1 MIGGMS
7 KGDVMESA
15 HYSVKNDPSQR
26 TIHIRMEGV
35 FGEQQMKDLARL
47 YLEATEQYKGG
58 QHLVLADM
66 RGMHIASLE
75 VAKILGEAIGQAR
88 KMGVACCAHVSSST
102 VQKLQAARLARE
114 HSPDDDVTVNV
125 VSVEEA
131 NKVLEEARLWLG
143 NSPHRGP
150 APNGALAAMAR

>member
-1 MIGGMS
+1 
-7 KGDVMESA
+7 MESA

-26 TIHIRMEGV
+26 TIFIRMEGV
-35 FGEQQMKDLARL
+35 FDETQMHELAKL
-47 YLEATEQYKGG
+47 YLEATQTYQGG
-58 QHLVLADM
+58 PHLVLADM

-75 VAKILGEAIGQAR
+75 VAKILGEAIGTAR

-143 NSPHRGP
+143 NSPNRGP
-150 APNGALAAMAR
+150 APNGALAASAR

>member
-1 MIGGMS
+1 
-7 KGDVMESA
+7 MESA
-15 HYSVKNDPSQR
+15 HYSVRNDPSQR
-26 TIHIRMEGV
+26 TIFIRMEGV
-35 FGEQQMKDLARL
+35 FDEKQMRQLAQL
-47 YLEATEQYKGG
+47 YLEATAYYKGG

-75 VAKILGEAIGQAR
+75 VAKILGEAIGEAR

-125 VSVEEA
+125 VSLEEA
-131 NKVLEEARLWLG
+131 NKVLEEARLWMG
-143 NSPHRGP
+143 NSPNKGP

>member
-1 MIGGMS
+1 
-7 KGDVMESA
+7 MESA
-15 HYSVKNDPSQR
+15 HYSVKNEPSQR
-26 TIHIRMEGV
+26 TIYIRMEGV
-35 FGEQQMKDLARL
+35 FDEKQMRELSRL
-47 YLEATEQYKGG
+47 YLEATAYYKGTA
-58 QHLVLADM
+58 HLVLADM

-75 VAKILGEAIGQAR
+75 VAKILGEAIGEAR
-88 KMGVACCAHVSSST
+88 RLGVACCAHVSSST

-143 NSPHRGP
+143 NSPDRGP
-150 APNGALAAMAR
+150 APNGALAASAR